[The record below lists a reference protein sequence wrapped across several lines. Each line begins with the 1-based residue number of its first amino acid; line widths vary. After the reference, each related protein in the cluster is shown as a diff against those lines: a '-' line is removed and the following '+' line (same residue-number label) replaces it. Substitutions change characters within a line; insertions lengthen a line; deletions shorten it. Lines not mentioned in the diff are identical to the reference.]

1 MKRRTGTFLSL
12 LLGAIVAAFAALNV
26 LAYRHA
32 RAMLYYSAG
41 GDRTR
46 SPETLDFWGR
56 ARVLLSGVNVPRPG
70 CARRVSELGP
80 GWRDVKIPVH
90 ESITLAAWHCPDASA
105 DAPMVILFHGYS
117 ASKEYLLA
125 EAGMF
130 RDFGMSAMLV
140 DFRGSGGSSECYTTL
155 GFLEGEDV
163 AAAVRYARQE
173 FQPPAIVL
181 YGHSMGAVAVLR
193 SIHSHGVEADAIIL
207 EAVFDT
213 MLNAVRNRFRS
224 MQIPAFPSAELLV
237 FWGGVQSGF
246 KGFAHRP
253 VDYTASVS
261 CPTLFLH
268 GAGDPRARMTDAKRV
283 YDAVSVEKRFV
294 EFTGVGHES
303 CAGKC
308 PERWL
313 GAVDSF
319 LAGCGGIRA
328 LQGFQ
333 SAFEPGVRHT
343 IEEEQR
349 KDVREDESG
358 DPPTGGSDRQ

>member
-12 LLGAIVAAFAALNV
+12 FLGAIVAAFAALNV

-41 GDRTR
+41 GGRTR
-46 SPETLDFWGR
+46 SPETLGFRGR

-70 CARRVSELGP
+70 CARRLSGLGP
-80 GWRDVKIPVH
+80 GWRNVKIPVH
-90 ESITLAAWHCPDASA
+90 EGVTLAAWHCPAGTA
-105 DAPMVILFHGYS
+105 DAPMALLFHGYS

-130 RDFGMSAMLV
+130 RELRMSVMLV
-140 DFRGSGGSSECYTTL
+140 DFRGSGGSSESYTTL

-163 AAAVRYARQE
+163 AAAVRHVRRE
-173 FQPPAIVL
+173 LSPSAIIL
-181 YGHSMGAVAVLR
+181 YGHSMGAAAVLR
-193 SIHSHGVEADAIIL
+193 SIHSHGVEPDAIIL

-213 MLNAVRNRFRS
+213 MHNAARNRFRA
-224 MQIPAFPSAELLV
+224 MQIPAFPSAGLLV
-237 FWGGVQSGF
+237 FWGGVQTGF
-246 KGFAHRP
+246 DGFAHRP
-253 VDYTASVS
+253 VDYAASVS
-261 CPTLFLH
+261 CPALFLH
-268 GAGDPRARMTDAKRV
+268 GTDDPRALVADARRV

-313 GAVDSF
+313 NAVDSF
-319 LAGCGGIRA
+319 LAGCGGIR
-328 LQGFQ
+328 
-333 SAFEPGVRHT
+333 
-343 IEEEQR
+343 
-349 KDVREDESG
+349 
-358 DPPTGGSDRQ
+358 